1 MYYSDIQ
8 IVLQEVPGEV
18 SICFTITGCA
28 INCKGCHSPYLWKKG
43 SGSLLSLEKY
53 NQVLTKYKGFATC
66 VLFMGGEW
74 HKNELIAY
82 LKHAKKMEFSTCL
95 YTGLNEVKNE
105 IKNELTWLK
114 IGPWDFELGG
124 LKSKST
130 NQKFIEIK
138 SNKLLNHLFIKN

>member
-1 MYYSDIQ
+1 MNYSNIQ
-8 IVLQEVPGEV
+8 VVLQEVPGEI
-18 SICFTITGCA
+18 SICFSICGCQ
-28 INCKGCHSPYLWKKG
+28 IRCKGCHSPFLWKEKNG
-43 SGSLLSLEKY
+43 QQLSTKTYQETLK
-53 NQVLTKYKGFATC
+53 KYKGFASC

-138 SNKLLNHLFIKN
+138 SNK